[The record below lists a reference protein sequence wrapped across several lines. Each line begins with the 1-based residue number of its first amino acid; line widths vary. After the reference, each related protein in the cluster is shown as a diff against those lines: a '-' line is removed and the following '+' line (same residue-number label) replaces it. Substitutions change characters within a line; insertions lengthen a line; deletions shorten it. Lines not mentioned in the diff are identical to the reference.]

1 LAEGK
6 WVADL
11 RPDLAV
17 SEAARI
23 ALSARLEVVR
33 QYLPVAAASA
43 AEDIEHIHHL
53 RVSTRRASAALNQFA
68 ISLPQKR
75 LRSAKKLLRSIR
87 RAAGQARDWD
97 VFHTMLVALD
107 LAHERE
113 VAPARHLLF
122 GYTAARRMD
131 AQELIAS
138 KAPKW
143 STRLE
148 RRIDD
153 VLAHLR
159 APSDGEPSVLADLA
173 LTRLQELMLALH
185 TATDPVPSDNE
196 GLHRAR
202 IAGKRLRYAMELYVD
217 CFRAPFREELYPLIE
232 EMQEILGQLNDNHV
246 ASRHLLAVREHLRA
260 FHPAEWPEFEPSA
273 EGLFQSCRQR
283 LLDAQARFEAWL
295 PRWRQAIA
303 LYPLEWLRLSPDH
316 QADTSMGHG
325 I

>member
-11 RPDLAV
+11 RPDSPV
-17 SEAARI
+17 CEAARI

-33 QYLPVAAASA
+33 RYLPVAATEA

-53 RVSTRRASAALNQFA
+53 RVSTRRASAALDEFA
-68 ISLPQKR
+68 ICLPRKR
-75 LRSAKKLLRSIR
+75 WRSAKRLLRRIR

-97 VFHTMLVALD
+97 VFHAMLVAPD
-107 LAHERE
+107 LAPERE
-113 VAPARHLLF
+113 LAPARHLLL

-131 AQELIAS
+131 AQKLITSKAS
-138 KAPKW
+138 KWLA
-143 STRLE
+143 RLE
-148 RRIDD
+148 RRLDE

-159 APSDGEPSVLADLA
+159 APSDGDASVLADLA
-173 LTRLQELMLALH
+173 LTRLRELLQAFH

-202 IAGKRLRYAMELYVD
+202 IAGKRFRYAMELYVD
-217 CFRAPFREELYPLIE
+217 CFRAPFRAELYPLVE
-232 EMQEILGQLNDNHV
+232 EMQEALGELNDSHV
-246 ASRHLLAVREHLRA
+246 ASRQLLAVREHLRA
-260 FHPAEWPEFEPSA
+260 FHPTEWPQFEPGV
-273 EGLFQSCRQR
+273 EGLFQACRQR

-295 PRWRQAIA
+295 PRWRQATA

-316 QADTSMGHG
+316 GPDTSMGHG